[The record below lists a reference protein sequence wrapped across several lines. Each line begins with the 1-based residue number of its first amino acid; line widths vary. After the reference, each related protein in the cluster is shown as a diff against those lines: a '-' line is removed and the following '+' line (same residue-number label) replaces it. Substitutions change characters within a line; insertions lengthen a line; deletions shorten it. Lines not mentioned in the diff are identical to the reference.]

1 MHAQKYFSTY
11 VFVSDSQHEIATLEV
26 DLGDPRPE
34 VVADLGSIPQDDDPA
49 RSEPEEVL
57 DAILSLNKRER

>member
-34 VVADLGSIPQDDDPA
+34 IVADL
-49 RSEPEEVL
+49 
-57 DAILSLNKRER
+57 